1 MCGEKKKKNQEKQKK
16 KVFLSGEKCPSFVL
30 SEIWLFKECTEQK
43 KKEKKI
49 KSLKEMV
56 GIHNYQNLQTRQDI

>member
-1 MCGEKKKKNQEKQKK
+1 MEEKKNKKQEKQKK

-43 KKEKKI
+43 KKI